1 MPETVLDLQGTKMTV
16 SDASRKFRNS
26 KNKSVLSDLL
36 QYTLKI
42 NLGVGVVMQCVK
54 SLVLLTSHLGVL
66 V

>member
-26 KNKSVLSDLL
+26 KNTSVLSDLL